1 MRAASREAYTTAA
14 EKLLADAAQSEPAGV
29 VAAANE
35 ILQVAGVLQREP
47 RLRRALADPA
57 RSADERVALLR
68 GLLEGK
74 IGAGSLGV
82 LAALVAG
89 RMSSAADL
97 LDATE
102 RLGVE
107 GLLAA
112 ADQAGELGDVE
123 DELFR
128 FGQVVSGD
136 NRLAA
141 TLGDVSVPAA
151 QRAVL
156 LRDLLDGK
164 ARAATVRLAELAL
177 TGFGGRSFDAG
188 LHRMVELAAA
198 RRDRQVAYVTAAQP
212 LTEAEEQRLAA
223 RLAAMYGR
231 EVSLKIEVDPEIL
244 GGLSV
249 KVGSDLYDGKVLRR
263 LNETRTAL
271 AGRR

>member
-1 MRAASREAYTTAA
+1 MRAASRESYTAA
-14 EKLLADAAQSEPAGV
+14 AERLLANAAQSDPAGV

-35 ILQVAGVLQREP
+35 ILQVAGMLQREP

-57 RSADERVALLR
+57 RGGEERAGLLR
-68 GLLEGK
+68 GLLAGK
-74 IGAGSLGV
+74 IGDGTLEV
-82 LAALVAG
+82 LVVLVAG
-89 RMSSAADL
+89 RWSSAADL
-97 LDATE
+97 LDGTE

-112 ADQAGELGDVE
+112 ADQAGDLGDVE

-128 FGQVVSGD
+128 FGQLVSGD

-141 TLGDVSVPAA
+141 TLGDVTAPAE
-151 QRAVL
+151 QRASL
-156 LRDLLDGK
+156 LHDLLGGK
-164 ARAATVRLAELAL
+164 VRPVTLRLAELAL
-177 TGFGGRSFDAG
+177 GGFGGRSFDAG

-212 LTEAEEQRLAA
+212 LTEAEEQRLAG
-223 RLAAMYGR
+223 RLTAMYGR

-249 KVGSDLYDGKVLRR
+249 KVGSDLYDGTVLRR